1 VNAEPAA
8 LKKKA
13 NRKGPVAD
21 GFVKLYRLPREVVLA
36 CAWRIPKFVSILAR
50 VGISQTSIDDA
61 EERF

>member
-13 NRKGPVAD
+13 NRKGPFGD
-21 GFVKLYRLPREVVLA
+21 EFVKLYHLPREAVLA
-36 CAWRIPKFVSILAR
+36 FAWRIPQFVSIPAR
-50 VGISQTSIDDA
+50 VGISQISIDDA